1 MPIFSSVWNT
11 DPDFLSSVVYLKHP
25 TTHQPFKDRD
35 RGTCSMRQEL
45 PSVSRQDW
53 DRASPGCTCRTCS
66 PKVRALSFSPLY
78 TKSHNSPGN
87 WYFTWKMIFQVPLI
101 PNKIS
106 HTDAQI
112 NKSEQC
118 GVLKAEHR
126 FIYNQVLMG
135 SWINKNFAPYTLIPL
150 CRKCLKERLS

>member
-11 DPDFLSSVVYLKHP
+11 DPDFLSSVVYLEHP
-25 TTHQPFKDRD
+25 TIHQPFKDRD
-35 RGTCSMRQEL
+35 KGTCSMRQEL
-45 PSVSRQDW
+45 PSVSRQDYW
-53 DRASPGCTCRTCS
+53 DRASPAASVGHLVPDKNT
-66 PKVRALSFSPLY
+66 FPLY
-78 TKSHNSPGN
+78 TKPHNSPGK
-87 WYFTWKMIFQVPLI
+87 WYFRSPAALI

-126 FIYNQVLMG
+126 FIYNQVLTG

-150 CRKCLKERLS
+150 CRKCLKEKLG

>member
-1 MPIFSSVWNT
+1 MSIFSSVWNT

-25 TTHQPFKDRD
+25 TIHQPFKDRD

-45 PSVSRQDW
+45 PSVSRQNW
-53 DRASPGCTCRTCS
+53 DRASPGGTCGTRS
-66 PKVRALSFSPLY
+66 PKVRALSFPPLY
-78 TKSHNSPGN
+78 TKSHNSSGK
-87 WYFTWKMIFQVPLI
+87 WYFRSPSALI

-126 FIYNQVLMG
+126 FIYSQVLTG

-150 CRKCLKERLS
+150 CRKCLKERLG